1 MYSMEEKTS
10 FQGLRS
16 WSKEWPHC
24 SVPLCLQAEE
34 ENEMKKTQRCSLIL
48 EFSVGN
54 TAETILIQF
63 NSAVRTIDPRSLAT
77 PVTLEE

>member
-1 MYSMEEKTS
+1 MKS
-10 FQGLRS
+10 
-16 WSKEWPHC
+16 
-24 SVPLCLQAEE
+24 EE

>member
-1 MYSMEEKTS
+1 
-10 FQGLRS
+10 
-16 WSKEWPHC
+16 
-24 SVPLCLQAEE
+24 
-34 ENEMKKTQRCSLIL
+34 MKKTQRCSLIL

-77 PVTLEE
+77 TVTLEE